1 MADQFRVY
9 KKADGA
15 KIAEGV
21 SPVGITGLAA
31 GTAVSE
37 GDYQVTRVQEG
48 KESQKVNVGAFTVL
62 PAGVPSKPTVV
73 VTPKDKG
80 MDFVITPAATA
91 TEEGVTGYK
100 IYTKKASEQWAA
112 ARSTTVTALTGG
124 FSSMEN
130 GVKYTFGV
138 EAVNAH
144 GSGERVTTTFVA
156 GAPVAN

>member
-21 SPVGITGLAA
+21 SPVKLTGLAS
-31 GTAVSE
+31 GTTVAE
-37 GDYQVTRVQEG
+37 GDYQATRVRGE
-48 KESQKVNVGAFTVL
+48 KESKKVDLKGFTTLKL
-62 PAGVPSKPTVV
+62 PTKPTVK

-80 MDFVITPAATA
+80 MDFVITPSPTA

-100 IYTKKASEQWAA
+100 IYTKKASEPWSAA
-112 ARSTTVTALTGG
+112 KSTTVTELTGG
-124 FSSMEN
+124 FGTMEN

-138 EAVNAH
+138 EALNAN
-144 GSGERVTTTFVA
+144 GASPRLDTTFTA
-156 GAPVAN
+156 GAPAA

>member
-1 MADQFRVY
+1 MVDQFRVY
-9 KKADGA
+9 KKVDGS
-15 KIAEGV
+15 KVSEGV

-37 GDYQVTRVQEG
+37 GDYQATRVQEG
-48 KESQKVNVGAFTVL
+48 RESKKVNLGAFTVL

-100 IYTKKASEQWAA
+100 IYTKKASEQWTA
-112 ARSTTVTALTGG
+112 ARSAIVTALTGG

-130 GVKYTFGV
+130 GVQYVFGV
-138 EAVNAH
+138 EALNTNGA
-144 GSGERVTTTFVA
+144 SPRLDTTFTA
-156 GAPVAN
+156 GAPAV